1 MVDPPRNAPPPRMS
15 PAYAGKMMDHDEGI
29 NAQHGKGGR
38 FHQSFVQSW
47 GLPVFNQRLHQIKAL
62 CGVILFIHVTGS
74 GTD

>member
-1 MVDPPRNAPPPRMS
+1 
-15 PAYAGKMMDHDEGI
+15 MMDHDEGI